1 MISFV
6 TMEVLSPA
14 GSFLK
19 LKYAVLYGA
28 DAVYAAG
35 RKFGL
40 RAKSANL
47 MDAELEAAV
56 KFCHSHNVKIY
67 ITVNIYAHN
76 HQLKELPEYLQFL
89 KSINVDAVIVSD
101 PGVFRLAQEAGLNIH
116 ISTQANITSWKSA
129 EFWWKL
135 GASRVILAREL
146 SLEEISE
153 IHRRLP
159 DLELEIFVHGAMCMS
174 YSGRCLISA
183 YLNDRS
189 ANQGLCTHPC
199 RWDFSLKESSRPGEE
214 FPVQEDEY
222 GTYIMNSK
230 DLCLFDYLKEIR
242 DAGICSVKI
251 EGRMKSILYTSNVTR
266 VYKTAVSN
274 LNKNNDNMTDMLRT
288 ELDKLSH
295 RQYSTGFFIRN
306 DENLQNY
313 TTSQYIQTYQFIGDV
328 FKVDESFIYYNSK
341 HKVLKNSTI
350 QIISP
355 DITCDRDIV
364 LSEMYTENDEPLE
377 FTKPNTIIKIP
388 IAIAGIKKPDNL
400 IFGIIRQKKLIVD

>member
-1 MISFV
+1 
-6 TMEVLSPA
+6 MEVLSPA

-28 DAVYAAG
+28 DAIYAAG

-47 MDAELEAAV
+47 NDIELEEAV

-76 HQLKELPEYLQFL
+76 HQIEELPEYLQFL

-101 PGVFRLAQEAGLNIH
+101 PGVFSLAQEAGLNIH

-146 SLEEISE
+146 SLEEIKE

-159 DLELEIFVHGAMCMS
+159 ELELEIFVHGAMCMS

-183 YLNDRS
+183 YLNNRS
-189 ANQGLCTHPC
+189 ANQGQCTHPC
-199 RWDFSLKESSRPGEE
+199 RWDFSLKETSRPGEE
-214 FPVQEDEY
+214 FPIQEDEY

-230 DLCLFDYLKEIR
+230 DLCLFDYLKEIKQ
-242 DAGICSVKI
+242 AGICSVKI
-251 EGRMKSILYTSNVTR
+251 EGRMKSILYTANVTR
-266 VYKTAVSN
+266 VYKTAVTN
-274 LNKNNDNMTDMLRT
+274 LDTSDEELTGLLRA

-295 RQYSTGFFIRN
+295 RQYSTGFFISN
-306 DENLQNY
+306 SENLQNY

-328 FKVDESFIYYNSK
+328 FKTDDSFIYYNSK
-341 HKVLKNSTI
+341 HKILKDSTI

-355 DITCDRDIV
+355 DIKNDNDIV
-364 LSEMYTENDEPLE
+364 VSEMFSEDDEALE
-377 FTKPNTIIKIP
+377 FTKPNTIVKIP
-388 IAIAGIKKPDNL
+388 IALTGIKKPDNFL
-400 IFGIIRQKKLIVD
+400 SGIIRQKKIKS

>member
-1 MISFV
+1 
-6 TMEVLSPA
+6 MEVLSPA
-14 GSFLK
+14 GSLLK

-40 RAKSANL
+40 RAKSAN
-47 MDAELEAAV
+47 MSDYELEQAV

-76 HQLKELPEYLQFL
+76 HQIEELPEYLQFL

-101 PGVFRLAQEAGLNIH
+101 PGVFQLAQEADLNTH
-116 ISTQANITSWKSA
+116 ISTQANITSWKAA

-159 DLELEIFVHGAMCMS
+159 ELELEMFVHGAMCMS

-199 RWDFSLKESSRPGEE
+199 RWDFSLKETSRPGEE
-214 FPVQEDEY
+214 FPIQEDEY

-230 DLCLFDYLKEIR
+230 DLCLFDYLNEIR
-242 DAGICSVKI
+242 NAGICSVKI

-266 VYKTAVSN
+266 VYKTAVNN
-274 LNKNNDNMTDMLRT
+274 LDYPDAELTEILRA

-295 RQYSTGFFIRN
+295 RQYSTGFFIKN
-306 DENLQNY
+306 NENLQNY
-313 TTSQYIQTYQFIGDV
+313 TTSQYIQTYQFIGEII
-328 FKVDESFIYYNSK
+328 KVDDDFLYYNSK
-341 HKVLKNSTI
+341 HKIILGDTI

-355 DITCDRDIV
+355 DVKSDKDIIV
-364 LSEMYTENDEPLE
+364 SKIFNEEDETLE
-377 FTKPNTIIKIP
+377 FTKPNTIVKIP
-388 IAIAGIKKPDNL
+388 LSITGIKKPDNL
-400 IFGIIRQKKLIVD
+400 QSGIIRQKK